1 MHPHTLATD
10 LDFADVTCSTPPA
23 HTLLYIEDDPA
34 NAALMGCIMALRPAI
49 TLLEAAAGTSGVAL
63 AQERHPDLVLL
74 DFHLPDMNGDQVLQR
89 LRGDPRTADIP
100 VVVLS
105 GDATPGQIDR
115 LLALGARRYVT
126 KPFNVLA
133 LLDSVDALLSPVGA
147 C

>member
-1 MHPHTLATD
+1 MNTQTLGTD
-10 LDFADVTCSTPPA
+10 LDFADATTSAPPA
-23 HTLLYIEDDPA
+23 HTLLYIEDDAA

-49 TLLEAAAGTSGVAL
+49 TLLEADAGTSGVAL

-115 LLALGARRYVT
+115 LLALGAHRYIT

-133 LLDSVDALLSPVGA
+133 FLDSVDELLSPVGA